1 MPSKSKPAPMP
12 EPADAPARPTPAQA
26 PAPQQLALTVAQDA
40 SAGAPFIY
48 FEEVPTFGH
57 MSGIIR
63 LTLDAIRIY
72 PGDQPNT
79 VKTDRVLVAHL
90 RTNLMGARM
99 LRDALDKA
107 LLMANPPESESR
119 N

>member
-1 MPSKSKPAPMP
+1 MAAKPK
-12 EPADAPARPTPAQA
+12 PTPVAE
-26 PAPQQLALTVAQDA
+26 PQVQPPVLEVAEAA
-40 SAGAPFIY
+40 SALAPIIY

-63 LTLDAIRIY
+63 ITLDAIRIY
-72 PGDQPNT
+72 PGSAPNT

-90 RTNLMGARM
+90 RTNLLGARM

-107 LLMANPPESESR
+107 LLMANPPETESR

>member
-1 MPSKSKPAPMP
+1 MAAKPKPAPAP
-12 EPADAPARPTPAQA
+12 EPPPVHPV
-26 PAPQQLALTVAQDA
+26 LEVAEVA
-40 SAGAPFIY
+40 SALAPIIY

-63 LTLDAIRIY
+63 ITLDAIRIY
-72 PGDQPNT
+72 PGAMPNT

-107 LLMANPPESESR
+107 LLMANPPGTGAR

>member
-1 MPSKSKPAPMP
+1 MATKPRPAPVP
-12 EPADAPARPTPAQA
+12 QPA
-26 PAPQQLALTVAQDA
+26 PAPVPATAPHGLEVAQAA
-40 SAGAPFIY
+40 SAMAPFIY

-63 LTLDAIRIY
+63 ITLDAIRIY
-72 PGDQPNT
+72 PGEAPNT

-90 RTNLMGARM
+90 RTNLIGAKM

-107 LLMANPPESESR
+107 LLMANPPETGSR

>member
-1 MPSKSKPAPMP
+1 MASKPKPNLAS
-12 EPADAPARPTPAQA
+12 EPH
-26 PAPQQLALTVAQDA
+26 PAPHPIPAALAIAEAA
-40 SAGAPFIY
+40 SAQAPFIY

-63 LTLDAIRIY
+63 ITLDAIRIY
-72 PGDQPNT
+72 PGEAPNT

-90 RTNLMGARM
+90 RTNLLGARM

-107 LLMANPPESESR
+107 LLMANPPETGSR

>member
-1 MPSKSKPAPMP
+1 MASKPKPLPAP
-12 EPADAPARPTPAQA
+12 EPPHARPHT
-26 PAPQQLALTVAQDA
+26 LEVAAAA
-40 SAGAPFIY
+40 SATAPFIY

-57 MSGIIR
+57 MAGIIR
-63 LTLDAIRIY
+63 ITLDAIRIY
-72 PGDQPNT
+72 PGEEPNT

-90 RTNLMGARM
+90 RTNLLGAQM

-107 LLMANPPESESR
+107 LLMANPPETEAR

>member
-1 MPSKSKPAPMP
+1 MAVKPK
-12 EPADAPARPTPAQA
+12 PTPAPEPQAA
-26 PAPQQLALTVAQDA
+26 PAVLEVAEAA
-40 SAGAPFIY
+40 SALAPFIY

-57 MSGIIR
+57 MNGIIR

-72 PGDQPNT
+72 PGAAPNT

-90 RTNLMGARM
+90 RTNLLGARM
-99 LRDALDKA
+99 LRDALDAA
-107 LLMANPPESESR
+107 LLMASPTETGSR

>member
-1 MPSKSKPAPMP
+1 MASKPK
-12 EPADAPARPTPAQA
+12 PTPAPEPQA
-26 PAPQQLALTVAQDA
+26 QPVVLEVAEAA
-40 SAGAPFIY
+40 SALAPIIY

-63 LTLDAIRIY
+63 VTLDAIRIY
-72 PGDQPNT
+72 PDKMPNT

-90 RTNLMGARM
+90 RTNLIGARM

-107 LLMANPPESESR
+107 LLMANPPETGAR

>member
-1 MPSKSKPAPMP
+1 MTSRAKPPPAP
-12 EPADAPARPTPAQA
+12 EP
-26 PAPQQLALTVAQDA
+26 PQQTVLEVADGPSAL
-40 SAGAPFIY
+40 APFIY

-72 PGDQPNT
+72 PGTAPNT

-90 RTNLMGARM
+90 RTNIMGARM

-107 LLMANPPESESR
+107 LLMANPPETDTR

>member
-1 MPSKSKPAPMP
+1 MAKPKPAP
-12 EPADAPARPTPAQA
+12 EPARATVPANAPHGLEVAQA
-26 PAPQQLALTVAQDA
+26 A
-40 SAGAPFIY
+40 SAMAPFIY

-63 LTLDAIRIY
+63 ITLDAIRIY
-72 PGDQPNT
+72 PGDAPNS

-90 RTNLMGARM
+90 RTNLIGARM

-107 LLMANPPESESR
+107 LLMANPPETESR